1 MANPTSTIT
10 LYSNILSGGDEVMA
24 FRSEQ
29 ERDAY
34 FNNHI
39 VKSNVNCTIIRR
51 TGQVKF
57 HCRESEMETIR
68 LCNYI
73 SIFNPAT
80 DKIRYYCKIL
90 STPEYIN
97 RNTVLINYAID
108 SWYTYAHKATY
119 DPTPMR
125 REQLTEQEY
134 ALASDD
140 PYRMDIPKLQTT
152 EEVPTGPEYEP
163 LYEDDYSVIRPS
175 LRIQAGYQNQRLY
188 TEFVRTPLYTI
199 ILSPVNVASL
209 PTFNTFIELFDFVG
223 GAPVDTYPYFG
234 TASAGTLRSFAILG
248 IRATPPT
255 VAADKLTQALDW
267 LTINGLQDAILG
279 IYALPFLMFALDT
292 GSFYLNGGA
301 VVTWN
306 EPPPLEQIDDDDYH
320 FVNIDTTPLNVRNPK
335 LNRFPYR
342 YVRVTTPAG
351 DVKEYKIERFH
362 NAVNGVRLMLAGNI
376 TGVPTLAVVPID
388 YQIADAESFSP
399 MAFTERLNYNERIEY
414 TGYLQTAYS
423 IDSYLAYIANCYS
436 TVFDGKTSPDML
448 ADNIRRNAAV
458 MSAGAGVISSAGN
471 TLKSALTLDVDGA
484 VAGALNTTAAAGGLM
499 AAEFD
504 REAYKGR
511 VNTAEQVRKSVTPE
525 NASSTFAHST
535 FFEPGRINN
544 VAHAYR
550 PGASAGFMSYELYQH
565 APHYRVVGMA
575 DEYTA
580 TVDEYFTNYGYRC
593 VEIKVPA
600 IVEYIKGGTDPEKLP
615 QFLTNSNG
623 DKVSFCQTLAAT
635 VKGIPINDARAIEA
649 MLNGGVRFVKY
660 EG

>member
-24 FRSEQ
+24 FRSES

-39 VKSNVNCTIIRR
+39 VKANVNCTIIRR

-108 SWYTYAHKATY
+108 SWYTYAHKASY
-119 DPTPMR
+119 DATPMR
-125 REQLTEQEY
+125 REQLTEHEY
-134 ALASDD
+134 ALATAD

-163 LYEDDYSVIRPS
+163 LYAADKSVIRPS
-175 LRIQAGYQNQRLY
+175 LRVQAGYYGSPVYQ
-188 TEFVRTPLYTI
+188 EFVRTPVFTI
-199 ILSPVNVASL
+199 IMSPFNLSQF
-209 PTFNTFIELFDFVG
+209 PTYNQFFNYFDYVG
-223 GAPVDTYPYFG
+223 GAPVDSYPYFG
-234 TASAGTLRSFAILG
+234 SPTAGTLRSFMVLG
-248 IRATPPT
+248 IKATP
-255 VAADKLTQALDW
+255 VAQAVETLREVIDW
-267 LTINGLQDAILG
+267 ITINGLADTIVG
-279 IYALPFLMFALDT
+279 IYVLPFLMLALDT
-292 GSFYLNGGA
+292 GSFYVNGGA
-301 VVTWN
+301 VETWN
-306 EPPPLEQIDDDDYH
+306 EPPPLDQIDADDYH
-320 FVNIDTTPLNVRNPK
+320 FVDIDTTPLDVHNPK
-335 LNRFPYR
+335 LNRFPFR
-342 YVRVTTPAG
+342 YLRVTTPAG

-362 NAVNGVRLMLAGNI
+362 NAINGARLMLAGNI
-376 TGVPTLAVVPID
+376 TGLPTLAVVPID
-388 YQIADAESFSP
+388 YQFADAESFAP
-399 MAFTERLNYNERIEY
+399 LAFTERLNYNERIEY
-414 TGYLQTAYS
+414 TGYLQSAYN
-423 IDSYLAYIANCYS
+423 IDSYLVYIANSCS
-436 TVFDGKTSPDML
+436 SVLENKTSYNVAAENL
-448 ADNIRRNAAV
+448 RKQSTAYGNIGNIL
-458 MSAGAGVISSAGN
+458 GAIGDTASS
-471 TLKSALTLDVDGA
+471 
-484 VAGALNTTAAAGGLM
+484 TAATGIGGFSAAARGTGTIGNGM
-499 AAEFD
+499 ADEFD
-504 REAYKGR
+504 RQDYKMRLEAG
-511 VNTAEQVRKSVTPE
+511 NLIRKSATPDR
-525 NASSTFAHST
+525 ASYSFIYDD
-535 FFEPGRINN
+535 FFEPGRITN
-544 VAHAYR
+544 VAHIYR

-565 APHYRVVGMA
+565 VPHYRVVGMA